1 MTELKANH
9 LDIKFDD
16 EIILE
21 DISLEIRPEQ
31 FILLVGSSGCGKS
44 TLMTALAG
52 LYPKYGGELSQEVS
66 LNHQSIAQIKAN
78 HRAKKVAMLFQHPD
92 QQFAMDRVEDELIF
106 SLENLSLT
114 TEEIDKRINS
124 ALSEVGIESLRHREL
139 SYLSGGE
146 LQKVALAET
155 LAMGAEIILLDEPF
169 AAVDPEHRHELQ
181 VLLKKLVDQGHGILV
196 SDHDTSGYENLITD
210 LYRIENRHIACVDST
225 AWSPFFKQDVND
237 RIVTNDEFN
246 ESVFSMAH
254 VTVNNGKQSILKN
267 SSFEWAKDK
276 ITLIT
281 GPNGIGKSS
290 LLLTFARLHD
300 YEGSLLYQRKLL
312 NKLRKKIYARKV
324 GLVFQ
329 NAADQFLNITVSEEV
344 EQARAHSH
352 HADYWTTE
360 KVDQCMQK
368 LNLIGLEKHS
378 VYELSGGQQKKLQ
391 ILIMLIIAPDTLL
404 LDEPLSGLDTNSIQH
419 VMQIIKQSSNDL
431 EQSIIMI
438 SHQTHGIIQ
447 YIDYHVRFDQN
458 GLKYE
463 SVVNS

>member
-92 QQFAMDRVEDELIF
+92 QQFAMNRVEDELIF

-169 AAVDPEHRHELQ
+169 AAVDPEHRQELQ

-210 LYRIENRHIACVDST
+210 LYRIENRHIAPVDST
-225 AWSPFFKQDVND
+225 VWSSFFKQDVND
-237 RIVTNDEFN
+237 GIVTNNDFN

-290 LLLTFARLHD
+290 LLLTFAKLHD
-300 YEGSLLYQRKLL
+300 YEGLLLYQKKLL

-344 EQARAHSH
+344 EQARAHGY

-360 KVDQCMQK
+360 KIDQCIQK
-368 LNLIGLEKHS
+368 LNLIGIGKHS

-419 VMQIIKQSSNDL
+419 LMQIIKQSSNDL

-447 YIDYHVRFDQN
+447 YIDYHVHFDQN

>member
-92 QQFAMDRVEDELIF
+92 QQFAMDRVEDELVF

-169 AAVDPEHRHELQ
+169 AAVDPEHRQELQ
-181 VLLKKLVDQGHGILV
+181 ILLKKLVDQGHGILV

-210 LYRIENRHIACVDST
+210 LYRIENRHIAPVDST
-225 AWSPFFKQDVND
+225 VWSSFFKQDVND
-237 RIVTNDEFN
+237 GIVTNNDFN

-290 LLLTFARLHD
+290 LLLTFAKLHD
-300 YEGSLLYQRKLL
+300 YEGLLLYQWKLL

-344 EQARAHSH
+344 EQARIHSH
-352 HADYWTTE
+352 HADYWTNE
-360 KVDQCMQK
+360 KIDQCIQK
-368 LNLIGLEKHS
+368 LNLIGLGKHS

-419 VMQIIKQSSNDL
+419 LMQIIKQSSNDL

-447 YIDYHVRFDQN
+447 YIDYHVHFDQN

>member
-52 LYPKYGGELSQEVS
+52 LYPKYGGELSQKVS

-169 AAVDPEHRHELQ
+169 AAVDPEHRQELQ

-210 LYRIENRHIACVDST
+210 LYRIENRHIAPVDST
-225 AWSPFFKQDVND
+225 VWSSFFKQDVND
-237 RIVTNDEFN
+237 GIVTNNDFN

-290 LLLTFARLHD
+290 LLLTFAKLHD
-300 YEGSLLYQRKLL
+300 YEGLLLYQRKLL

-329 NAADQFLNITVSEEV
+329 NTADQFLNITVSEEV
-344 EQARAHSH
+344 EQARTHGH

-360 KVDQCMQK
+360 KIDQCIQK
-368 LNLIGLEKHS
+368 LNLIGLGKHS

-419 VMQIIKQSSNDL
+419 LMQIIKQSSNDL

-447 YIDYHVRFDQN
+447 YIDYHVHFDQN

-463 SVVNS
+463 SVINS

>member
-210 LYRIENRHIACVDST
+210 LYRIENRHIACIDST
-225 AWSPFFKQDVND
+225 A
-237 RIVTNDEFN
+237 
-246 ESVFSMAH
+246 
-254 VTVNNGKQSILKN
+254 
-267 SSFEWAKDK
+267 
-276 ITLIT
+276 
-281 GPNGIGKSS
+281 
-290 LLLTFARLHD
+290 
-300 YEGSLLYQRKLL
+300 
-312 NKLRKKIYARKV
+312 
-324 GLVFQ
+324 
-329 NAADQFLNITVSEEV
+329 
-344 EQARAHSH
+344 
-352 HADYWTTE
+352 
-360 KVDQCMQK
+360 
-368 LNLIGLEKHS
+368 
-378 VYELSGGQQKKLQ
+378 
-391 ILIMLIIAPDTLL
+391 
-404 LDEPLSGLDTNSIQH
+404 
-419 VMQIIKQSSNDL
+419 
-431 EQSIIMI
+431 
-438 SHQTHGIIQ
+438 
-447 YIDYHVRFDQN
+447 
-458 GLKYE
+458 
-463 SVVNS
+463 